1 MTVPILVVDDSA
13 HIRILLTK
21 LLKRLG
27 HSSVESAENG
37 KLGLSVYHSL
47 HPRIIFL
54 DGIMPEMDGLEF
66 LREVRKIDLSVVV
79 VVTSSLTEKEKVL
92 QFKEAGAD
100 FYLVKPF
107 ETEKFEE
114 VTNKAVNLAETRSKG

>member
-1 MTVPILVVDDSA
+1 MALPILIVDDSA

-27 HSSVESAENG
+27 YTSVESAENG
-37 KLGLSVYHSL
+37 RLGLSSYQAL

-54 DGIMPEMDGLEF
+54 DGIMPEMDGLEV
-66 LREVRKIDLSVVV
+66 LREVRKVDQSVVV
-79 VVTSSLTEKEKVL
+79 VVTSSLTEREKVL

-107 ETEKFEE
+107 EVEKFEE
-114 VTNKAVNLAETRSKG
+114 VLGKAVNLAEVRSKG